1 MLLFICVS
9 LTYIFPFVFLLCLS
23 IFVFSLK
30 CYCSFVF
37 LIFLWF
43 VFLLPICLC
52 IFVFYMCSICVWK
65 YKLNYGQPVRTNQAP
80 CSVRNVMLQSVMKWV
95 KLNFKIHIQYLLDLG
110 ARLDSKWAN
119 GGDLCAPHSVTV
131 LPFSSILYRWKVEF
145 SGTQHD
151 EGPTLMAHK
160 QGLEL
165 TQIIWVCS
173 DISSFF

>member
-1 MLLFICVS
+1 MFWWSGFYFITHKLRLAEKNYVPCFWGT
-9 LTYIFPFVFLLCLS
+9 LTYCCNS
-23 IFVFSLK
+23 DE
-30 CYCSFVF
+30 
-37 LIFLWF
+37 
-43 VFLLPICLC
+43 
-52 IFVFYMCSICVWK
+52 
-65 YKLNYGQPVRTNQAP
+65 QA
-80 CSVRNVMLQSVMKWV
+80 VYVMLQSVMKWV

-173 DISSFF
+173 DILSFFFSFAKQTFVRHLSHLPKVSIWSKKGL